1 MEMKKEAFLTVRALC
16 KTYGEGDSRV
26 AALDHVDLDVEKSQM
41 IVVLG
46 NSGSGK
52 STLLNML
59 GGMDRFDSGSVRF
72 NGAEL
77 SKMSDKELT
86 AYRRK
91 TVGFVFQSFN
101 LLAGLTARENVALT
115 AKTKAPEAV
124 IEALEIVGLSDKA
137 DKYPSQLSGGQQQR
151 VSVARALA
159 KDPEFFLCDEPT
171 GALDSQ
177 TGRIVME
184 YLEKLV
190 RGYGKTMI
198 LVTHNQELAKIADRV
213 IQMKNGQIISDEE
226 NPSIMKVDDLE
237 W

>member
-1 MEMKKEAFLTVRALC
+1 MEIKNDAFLIVRDLC

-26 AALDHVDLDVEKSQM
+26 AALNRVNMDVKRSQM

-59 GGMDRFDSGSVRF
+59 GGMDLFDSGSVRF
-72 NGAEL
+72 KGDEL
-77 SKMSDKELT
+77 SSMNDKELT
-86 AYRRK
+86 AYRRN

-101 LLAGLTARENVALT
+101 LISGLTAKENVALT
-115 AKTKAPEAV
+115 ADPKNPRADA
-124 IEALEIVGLSDKA
+124 EALETVGLSEKA

-151 VSVARALA
+151 VAVARALA

-190 RGYGKTMI
+190 REYGKTMI
-198 LVTHNQELAKIADRV
+198 IVTHNHEIAKIADRV
-213 IQMKNGQIISDEE
+213 IYMKNGQIISDEE